1 MSNESSSRP
10 LGGVSGV
17 CTPQGCLYE
26 HSPVGCKSPSEVV
39 STPETKASH
48 HQLLGCPWLQSQLAV
63 GKGKKKGASAP
74 PLSPHPHTFQPSLIA
89 TLQNCRTNKY
99 FLQELKRVS
108 KKKNGLKAYSA
119 YLVGRSNSPIVLH
132 SDIKTDLSRR
142 QFMAYSLCFL
152 TVRVFFKAQLAACL
166 QRIFLCIFC
175 IVYYHHFAKFVLHFG

>member
-74 PLSPHPHTFQPSLIA
+74 PVSPHPHTFQPSLIA

-108 KKKNGLKAYSA
+108 KKKKMVS
-119 YLVGRSNSPIVLH
+119 
-132 SDIKTDLSRR
+132 K
-142 QFMAYSLCFL
+142 L
-152 TVRVFFKAQLAACL
+152 TVHIWLADLIAQSFSTQTSRQICPGGSSWLIA
-166 QRIFLCIFC
+166 
-175 IVYYHHFAKFVLHFG
+175 FAF